1 MIDVELLRQ
10 EQLIDL
16 INEFQEEDLQ
26 MVASG
31 VLPSQSGVGRSF
43 NWDILGVPRDIDTF
57 EGHLS
62 PAGTRAMEVISNQT
76 ATLARTFKSVFV
88 PGGVLMD
95 LRNPGTE
102 TRQRIAQDRIGIE
115 LQALGKLI
123 NRQNEFLISQALQD
137 KLVVTIDGLAHTIS
151 YFFSA
156 THKLLVIGGGGGNA
170 PLAWTDPAADVVT
183 DIRVW
188 KVRIAEDSGFVPT
201 TVWTSSEVIDALI
214 KNDFVQSYFASTQAG
229 VQALTEGRIGR
240 FMGLNWIAFDGT
252 FKNSAGAITR
262 YLDKRDLIMMPNSNP
277 EWGFFRLGSDVIPT
291 DDKRNM
297 TEVIGRYA
305 YSTLTEN
312 PAAIA
317 LFAGEQ
323 RLPIIRIPDA
333 LLVARVLA

>member
-26 MVASG
+26 IQASG
-31 VLPSQSGVGRSF
+31 ILPVQSGVGRSF

-57 EGHLS
+57 EGHMS
-62 PAGTRAMEVISNQT
+62 PAGTRAMEVINNQT

-95 LRNPGTE
+95 LRNPGTD
-102 TRQRIAQDRIGIE
+102 TRQTIAQDRIGLE

-137 KLVVTIDGLAHTIS
+137 KLSVTIDGLTHPIS

-156 THKLLVIGGGGGNA
+156 THKLLTIGGGGDNA
-170 PLAWTDPAADVVT
+170 PLAWTDPAADVLT
-183 DIRVW
+183 DIRKW

-201 TVWTSSEVIDALI
+201 QVWTSSEVIDSLI
-214 KNDFVQSYFASTQAG
+214 RNDFVQSYFASTPAG
-229 VQALTEGRIGR
+229 VQALTEGVIGR
-240 FMGLNWIAFDGT
+240 FMGLNWTAYDGT
-252 FKNSAGAITR
+252 FKDSVGTITR
-262 YLDKRDLIMMPNSNP
+262 YIDKRDLVMMPNANP
-277 EWGFFRLGSDVIPT
+277 EWGFFRMGSDVIPT

-305 YSTLTEN
+305 FSTLTEN
-312 PAAIA
+312 PPSVA
-317 LFAGEQ
+317 LFAGEV

-333 LLVARVLA
+333 LLIARVLV